1 MKETKVNE
9 QVLIQR
15 LNEQVNLIKPSEI
28 IDSNTRIKSIQ
39 SKKKNTNIYEYS
51 FIYTKKERYS

>member
-39 SKKKNTNIYEYS
+39 SKKK
-51 FIYTKKERYS
+51 KKKVKK